1 MNLIPANRK
10 ETSYSEAAPVM
21 STPTNFQKSIDGI
34 LAAKRQTTV
43 DLLMLDGSMVTGLTL
58 TKGILYPI
66 TCLQILSSSQK
77 FQRAELWAFFLPNKI
92 KTGGYV

>member
-1 MNLIPANRK
+1 MFIPAIRK

-21 STPTNFQKSIDGI
+21 STPTNFTKSVSGI
-34 LAAKRQTTV
+34 LAAKRETIV

-66 TCLQILSSSQK
+66 EFMQVLSSSQT
-77 FQRAELWAFFLPNKI
+77 FQRAELWAFFLPDRVVAR
-92 KTGGYV
+92 GYA